1 MAKTLRQLLEA
12 KYVSSA
18 DFVMSA
24 GGRKVHKRKKI
35 ADDDYNKED
44 DLDNDGDNDADDK
57 KLANEGAVPAHMQG
71 KQKPYVSS
79 DGKGNY
85 EVLGNRGQTKAEFSR
100 KEHGKDAQSKAQ
112 AHLKSKYDEYMKE
125 ETQEQFKVGD
135 FVKDH
140 TGKIHRV
147 FGVNGTNLETGIHY
161 GKNKYGGTNNLH
173 ISKAK
178 KVPKPQDVKEET
190 ELEQLDDVTYY
201 DGSDMLGEAQARYS
215 QSYKFTHK
223 PGDEESE
230 RKLADLKASVKGTG
244 KRVVLQGRLGKNN
257 PNAHKYSKNAPHGTY
272 ANGKRTN
279 SDVSGKSGA
288 HTHQRIQK
296 ADAAHHDVYVYD
308 RRESVDY
315 TLDEGVNKSD
325 IPAYL
330 RKKTGDQ
337 LTTKDLDKERTQ
349 NRSHPETIK
358 KINGTDMK
366 EQAPVAPSIGVHR
379 IGVTVSDPDHPAVT
393 KRKELIQKFVRV
405 TAHDK
410 DRAMEIGK
418 KHFAKK
424 GWKVHDAN
432 HSGMVHEEAINEYSM
447 DDVRKDAADRLKKS
461 IDKQSDDRIAALK
474 NPPKKKGFF
483 ARVGEKQINM
493 VKGAYH
499 GLTKEEVELEEAKD
513 QTDKRFDLLARL
525 GLVEKDELAN
535 LRLAMKTLSE
545 DKQLSIKQRDLL
557 LNVYESLISLV
568 TGDDTLFSR
577 MKIKV
582 QEETLDEMKDDPCW
596 KDYQMVGTKKKNGK
610 TVPNCVPK
618 EEVEN
623 VPFDGPYTKTPDNV
637 KDKSGAEHKP
647 QSRARHLARLAMKQM
662 AKKSDK
668 A

>member
-18 DFVMSA
+18 DFVLSA
-24 GGRKVHKRKKI
+24 SGRKVHKRKKI
-35 ADDDYNKED
+35 ADDDYNKEND
-44 DLDNDGDNDADDK
+44 PEAGENDNDDVK
-57 KLANEGAVPAHMQG
+57 ESAVPAHMKG

-85 EVLGNRGQTKAEFSR
+85 EVLGNTGQTKAEFSR
-100 KEHGKDAQSKAQ
+100 KEHGKDAHAKAQ

-125 ETQEQFKVGD
+125 ETE
-135 FVKDH
+135 
-140 TGKIHRV
+140 I
-147 FGVNGTNLETGIHY
+147 
-161 GKNKYGGTNNLH
+161 
-173 ISKAK
+173 
-178 KVPKPQDVKEET
+178 
-190 ELEQLDDVTYY
+190 
-201 DGSDMLGEAQARYS
+201 
-215 QSYKFTHK
+215 
-223 PGDEESE
+223 
-230 RKLADLKASVKGTG
+230 
-244 KRVVLQGRLGKNN
+244 
-257 PNAHKYSKNAPHGTY
+257 
-272 ANGKRTN
+272 
-279 SDVSGKSGA
+279 
-288 HTHQRIQK
+288 
-296 ADAAHHDVYVYD
+296 
-308 RRESVDY
+308 
-315 TLDEGVNKSD
+315 DEGVNKSD
-325 IPAYL
+325 VPAYL
-330 RKKTGDQ
+330 RKKTGDK
-337 LTTKDLDKERTQ
+337 LTTQDLDKERTQ

-358 KINGTDMK
+358 KINGTEMK

-379 IGVTVSDPDHPAVT
+379 IGVTVSDSDHPAVT

-410 DRAMEIGK
+410 DRAIEIGK

-424 GWKVHDAN
+424 GWKVHDAS

-447 DDVRKDAADRLKKS
+447 DDVRKDAADHIKKS

-513 QTDKRFDLLARL
+513 KTDKRFDLLARL

-582 QEETLDEMKDDPCW
+582 QEEMLHEKKDSDKGEYDYEGQMARTQLQTILRNSEDLVDMIEDDENMPEWVQSKITLAQDYITTVRDYLQSKEELGEESKLEEEGLKDACW
-596 KDYQMVGTKKKNGK
+596 KGYTAIGMKMKNGK
-610 TVPNCVPK
+610 KVPNCVPK
-618 EEVEN
+618 EGVEN
-623 VPFDGPYTKTPDNV
+623 VPFDGPYTKTPDSV
-637 KDKSGAEHKP
+637 KDKSGAEHTP
-647 QSRARHLARLAMKQM
+647 QSRARHLARLAMKQI
-662 AKKSDK
+662 ANKSKK

>member
-18 DFVMSA
+18 DFVLSA

-35 ADDDYNKED
+35 ADDDYSKED

-57 KLANEGAVPAHMQG
+57 KLANESAVPVHMQG

-100 KEHGKDAQSKAQ
+100 KEHGKYAQSKAQ

-125 ETQEQFKVGD
+125 ETE
-135 FVKDH
+135 
-140 TGKIHRV
+140 I
-147 FGVNGTNLETGIHY
+147 
-161 GKNKYGGTNNLH
+161 
-173 ISKAK
+173 
-178 KVPKPQDVKEET
+178 
-190 ELEQLDDVTYY
+190 
-201 DGSDMLGEAQARYS
+201 
-215 QSYKFTHK
+215 
-223 PGDEESE
+223 
-230 RKLADLKASVKGTG
+230 
-244 KRVVLQGRLGKNN
+244 
-257 PNAHKYSKNAPHGTY
+257 
-272 ANGKRTN
+272 
-279 SDVSGKSGA
+279 
-288 HTHQRIQK
+288 
-296 ADAAHHDVYVYD
+296 
-308 RRESVDY
+308 
-315 TLDEGVNKSD
+315 DEGVNKSD
-325 IPAYL
+325 VPAYL
-330 RKKTGDQ
+330 RKKIGDK
-337 LTTKDLDKERTQ
+337 LTTQDLDKERTQ

-358 KINGTDMK
+358 KINGTEMK

-379 IGVTVSDPDHPAVT
+379 IGVTVSDSDHPAVT

-410 DRAMEIGK
+410 DRAIEIGK

-447 DDVRKDAADRLKKS
+447 DDVRKDAADHLKKS

-513 QTDKRFDLLARL
+513 KTDKRFDLLARL

-568 TGDDTLFSR
+568 TGDDTMFSR

-582 QEETLDEMKDDPCW
+582 QEQMLDEKKDSDKGEYDYEGQMARTQLQTILRNSEDLVDMIEDDENMPEWVQSKITLAQDYITTVRDYLQSKEELGEETNLEEEGLKDACW
-596 KDYQMVGTKKKNGK
+596 KGYTAIGMKMKNGK
-610 TVPNCVPK
+610 KVPNCVPK
-618 EEVEN
+618 EGVEN
-623 VPFDGPYTKTPDNV
+623 VPFDGPYTKTPDSI
-637 KDKSGAEHKP
+637 KDKSGAEHTP

-662 AKKSDK
+662 AKKSKK